1 MKIFFVLAI
10 VFAASIAVESGQL
23 SFLKSRVPSHEYP
36 LYEVYASAYN
46 FYDAGYQVVCR
57 TDILLQYGEQTRY
70 VIQESYRLDK
80 VLQDILIPWS
90 ETIEGELAIANVIA
104 THVHIEFEI

>member
-57 TDILLQYGEQTRY
+57 TDILL
-70 VIQESYRLDK
+70 
-80 VLQDILIPWS
+80 
-90 ETIEGELAIANVIA
+90 
-104 THVHIEFEI
+104 